1 MVCTLIYICY
11 LGSYYKK
18 WDYEES
24 ETDSEDEQENI
35 STSTITLTKSAE
47 TLLLVDNE
55 KARLVEN
62 YLKRFFFREFLE
74 VSTYFSYRFS

>member
-1 MVCTLIYICY
+1 MHLNIYICY
-11 LGSYYKK
+11 SGSYYKK
-18 WDYEES
+18 WDYDES

-35 STSTITLTKSAE
+35 STSTITLTKTAE

-62 YLKRFFFREFLE
+62 YVKRFFFRELLE
-74 VSTYFSYRFS
+74 VRPFFLYRFS